1 MTIIEKIISIYRES
15 ARKNAEIEQRL
26 LGRKE
31 RQQNCQH
38 NNGFTF
44 LPHNRAI
51 PPMGSCNDCMAEVS
65 LDVILNKY
73 IKKLEMTTKENNGI

>member
-1 MTIIEKIISIYRES
+1 MLNKIIGIYREYV
-15 ARKNAEIEQRL
+15 RKNADMEQRL
-26 LGRKE
+26 LEHAERKKS
-31 RQQNCQH
+31 CQH

-44 LPHNRAI
+44 YPFNRAD

-73 IKKLEMTTKENNGI
+73 IEKLENIIERQQ